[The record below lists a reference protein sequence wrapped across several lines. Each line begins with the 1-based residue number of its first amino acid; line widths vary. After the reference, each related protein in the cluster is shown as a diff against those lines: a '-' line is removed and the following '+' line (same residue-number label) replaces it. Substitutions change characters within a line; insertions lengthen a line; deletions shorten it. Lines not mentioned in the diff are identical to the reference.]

1 MFLLVTTWHI
11 GGSQNWC
18 VDVVLN
24 FSTSNFLFFLGIRFE
39 THHSSYSTVCDCDPG
54 FTGQTCENSACSTNP
69 CQNGGKCLI
78 AWGGYKC
85 VCPGGYFGDTCEH
98 DPCKIVV
105 QNGGTKTIED
115 FHCGG
120 NKGSSDFRVTRTAHD
135 QMDLIFIFQDLQ
147 MFSRSTQPA
156 MEQFITTYPMQV
168 VNAVSKSMVILVM
181 QYEYVN
187 ALMG

>member
-1 MFLLVTTWHI
+1 M
-11 GGSQNWC
+11 
-18 VDVVLN
+18 VLN
-24 FSTSNFLFFLGIRFE
+24 FYPKPNFVFLGIIFE

-78 AWGGYKC
+78 AWGGYEC

-98 DPCKIVV
+98 DPCKIAV
-105 QNGGTKTIED
+105 QNGGTETIED

-120 NKGSSDFRVTRTAHD
+120 NKGSSEFRAIQTVHD
-135 QMDLIFIFQDLQ
+135 ELINSVFKFQDLQ
-147 MFSRSTQPA
+147 MFSLSTQPA
-156 MEQFITTYPMQV
+156 LNQFITTYPMQV
-168 VNAVSKSMVILVM
+168 VNAVSKSMVILAM

-187 ALMG
+187 ALTG